1 MKVIQK
7 SIYFGKGATHGGG
20 AKLPRNQ
27 KTSDLRW
34 TCQDYQIWYFKK
46 FILTMV
52 TNVTKNILCFTD
64 KHKVLQK
71 VLQTNELG
79 LTT

>member
-1 MKVIQK
+1 
-7 SIYFGKGATHGGG
+7 
-20 AKLPRNQ
+20 
-27 KTSDLRW
+27 
-34 TCQDYQIWYFKK
+34 
-46 FILTMV
+46 MV

-79 LTT
+79 LTTWKNIKWASLMRAF